1 MSLNNFNPPAGA
13 TFKKRRV
20 ARGIGSGM
28 GKQATRGGKGQSA
41 RRQIHPN
48 FEGGQSP
55 IQRRLPV
62 KKGFKNIN
70 HKEYAIV
77 NLDDLSNL
85 FEDGAEVTPE
95 SLVKSGIISASKD
108 GVKVL
113 APKTKSKTFTAAE
126 VRRAIAKALEDAS
139 GPGGKQPLRESDAL
153 RVQKRDDGR
162 FEVRRPGA
170 KRASAVT
177 DTQTEAIARARELEP
192 GKAPIAKRGRQ
203 KTGVKRG
210 TWRGT

>member
-28 GKQATRGGKGQSA
+28 GKTATRGGKGQKA
-41 RRQIHPN
+41 RRQVHPN

-62 KKGFKNIN
+62 KKGFRNIN

-85 FEDGAEVTPE
+85 FEDGAEITPE
-95 SLVKSGIISASKD
+95 TLVASGIIAHSKD

-113 APKTKSKTFTAAE
+113 AFGELTKRLTISAHKFSKAAVE
-126 VRRAIAKALEDAS
+126 AIEAK
-139 GPGGKQPLRESDAL
+139 GGATTVLPSKKEIAA
-153 RVQKRDDGR
+153 
-162 FEVRRPGA
+162 A
-170 KRASAVT
+170 KLAEA
-177 DTQTEAIARARELEP
+177 TEAP
-192 GKAPIAKRGRQ
+192 
-203 KTGVKRG
+203 
-210 TWRGT
+210 

>member
-1 MSLNNFNPPAGA
+1 MGLHNFNPPAGDK
-13 TFKKRRV
+13 TRKRRI

-28 GKQATRGGKGQSA
+28 GKTATRGTKGQKA

-77 NLDDLSNL
+77 NLDDLENL
-85 FEDGAEVTPE
+85 FEEGAEVTPE
-95 SLVKSGIISASKD
+95 TLLASGIISGGKD

-113 APKTKSKTFTAAE
+113 AFGELNKKLKVSAHKFSKAA
-126 VRRAIAKALEDAS
+126 A
-139 GPGGKQPLRESDAL
+139 
-153 RVQKRDDGR
+153 
-162 FEVRRPGA
+162 
-170 KRASAVT
+170 
-177 DTQTEAIARARELEP
+177 EAIA
-192 GKAPIAKRGRQ
+192 AKGGEAV
-203 KTGVKRG
+203 TL
-210 TWRGT
+210 